1 MKRHYNTF
9 LFTVWAFRTR
19 QQKSSI
25 MLPNFSC
32 KILAAPNIVGRIPIK
47 TLTRERHLSQCLYPN
62 KFCQRS
68 YKWFSLIMF
77 LSFFTKRAKK
87 KKKMKREQK
96 IRLKMLTMKKYTF
109 NKRFL
114 SFLLNDQQISS
125 NILESNFQIMNEEN
139 WTK

>member
-1 MKRHYNTF
+1 
-9 LFTVWAFRTR
+9 
-19 QQKSSI
+19 
-25 MLPNFSC
+25 
-32 KILAAPNIVGRIPIK
+32 
-47 TLTRERHLSQCLYPN
+47 
-62 KFCQRS
+62 
-68 YKWFSLIMF
+68 MF

-125 NILESNFQIMNEEN
+125 NILESNFKIMNEEN
-139 WTK
+139 